1 MKFLKTVMMLSTLAV
16 GIQYTSATPAEAG
29 IFKNRRQGGSR
40 GHVSRKARRGTFA
53 SRYAE
58 REQRAIDRLGIEK
71 FEKRRAFWHAFA
83 DGLSGAADGASSS
96 LNNWNYSNSN
106 SSYYRSPN
114 FSNQL
119 QWNNFN
125 RNYSTNPDHAPVY
138 GR

>member
-1 MKFLKTVMMLSTLAV
+1 MKIFETVMILSTLAV
-16 GIQYTSATPAEAG
+16 GIQFTSATPAEAG
-29 IFKNRRQGGSR
+29 IFKNRRQGVSR
-40 GHVSRKARRGTFA
+40 GNVSQRARRGTFA
-53 SRYAE
+53 SRYAA

-71 FEKRRAFWHAFA
+71 FEKRRAFWQAFA
-83 DGLSGAADGASSS
+83 EGLSGAADGASSG
-96 LNNWNYSNSN
+96 LNSWNYSNSN

-114 FSNQL
+114 FNNQL